1 MESKLEK
8 KGNLK
13 KNGTIDVSEMIKC
26 HDNSLIIACKEF
38 KKSKD
43 YTLLIEYMMMF
54 MNRYLEQSKQSNLG
68 DFVNIYLDFNAVKIG
83 NMDYEFFKM
92 LFPFLE
98 KNYPNIIGSIV
109 CVNTSVLFKVG
120 YKIIKSFLSKEMRN
134 KIIIQKKNARGECV
148 NFTSDQIESGEI
160 DDL

>member
-1 MESKLEK
+1 MESNLEK
-8 KGNLK
+8 KTK
-13 KNGTIDVSEMIKC
+13 QKNVDMELAELIKC
-26 HDNSLIIACKEF
+26 HENSIIIACKYF

-43 YTLLIEYMMMF
+43 YTKLIEIIIIYMNKF
-54 MNRYLEQSKQSNLG
+54 AQQAQANNQS
-68 DFVNIYLDFNAVKIG
+68 DFVNLYLDFKLVKIA
-83 NMDYEFFKM
+83 NMDYDFFKM

-98 KNYPNIIGSIV
+98 EKYPKIIGSIV

-120 YKIIKSFLSKEMRN
+120 YKIIKSFLSKDTRH
-134 KIIIQKKNARGECV
+134 KIIIQKKNDNGECI